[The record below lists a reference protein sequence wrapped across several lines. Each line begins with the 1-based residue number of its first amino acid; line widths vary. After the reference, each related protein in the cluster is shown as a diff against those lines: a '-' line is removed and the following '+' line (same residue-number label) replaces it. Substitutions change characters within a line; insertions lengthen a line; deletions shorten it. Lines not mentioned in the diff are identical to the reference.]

1 MFFSFRVE
9 IAVVN
14 RERMV
19 LPCMQVAPTGNKIN
33 VNIQSPI
40 NPDPPLKTIQKQR
53 QAVQIK
59 KLNKCLIPS
68 RFEHETLFE

>member
-1 MFFSFRVE
+1 MLFSIRVE
-9 IAVVN
+9 IAIVN

-40 NPDPPLKTIQKQR
+40 NPNPALKTIQKQR
-53 QAVQIK
+53 QAIQIK
-59 KLNKCLIPS
+59 KRNKRIIPR
-68 RFEHETLFE
+68 RFRHEVLFK